1 MANTVTPTVI
11 YRHRYIITDVTMTA
25 GKAYI
30 IDPDHIGSIQFQYD
44 YLNRRLPVIKLSVSL
59 TEAEA
64 KALYDNLDTAK
75 ISIEILDK
83 YLDSSDDVINSKIF
97 VHDTFDIIPATGA
110 DEYTG
115 DAASEFDT
123 LDPLYNIMSLY
134 LVKNERIQWLDKEI
148 ATIFSKTDKAGAL
161 VSLFSMRGIPSK
173 TCIITPPK
181 TNSTIDRLVLPLGNL
196 VENVDTINKQYGLW
210 PSSAVIFDDYTYIYC
225 IDRNNPNIILP
236 RATDYDT
243 VVFMVPS
250 SDNENLVATGSSD
263 DSKNRCHYVNLPIS
277 PSIEDN
283 SNTTTKTEF
292 GTIASIDSN
301 GTVVKTTVDENS
313 PKMKFVRSRNDL
325 TVSQYLNDRI
335 SSPIT
340 VNLVVTD
347 ESASI
352 FKPYKIYR
360 FKVEETNSMYETLNS
375 KVFRLAFVST
385 TLKKKSDYFEPYTVV
400 NLSVVDG

>member
-1 MANTVTPTVI
+1 
-11 YRHRYIITDVTMTA
+11 
-25 GKAYI
+25 
-30 IDPDHIGSIQFQYD
+30 
-44 YLNRRLPVIKLSVSL
+44 
-59 TEAEA
+59 
-64 KALYDNLDTAK
+64 
-75 ISIEILDK
+75 
-83 YLDSSDDVINSKIF
+83 
-97 VHDTFDIIPATGA
+97 
-110 DEYTG
+110 
-115 DAASEFDT
+115 
-123 LDPLYNIMSLY
+123 
-134 LVKNERIQWLDKEI
+134 
-148 ATIFSKTDKAGAL
+148 
-161 VSLFSMRGIPSK
+161 
-173 TCIITPPK
+173 
-181 TNSTIDRLVLPLGNL
+181 
-196 VENVDTINKQYGLW
+196 
-210 PSSAVIFDDYTYIYC
+210 
-225 IDRNNPNIILP
+225 
-236 RATDYDT
+236 
-243 VVFMVPS
+243 MVPS

-385 TLKKKSDYFEPYTVV
+385 TLKKKSDYFEPYTVA
-400 NLSVVDG
+400 NLSVVDS